1 MPKDNEN
8 IRHCFDGPIEPSA
21 PQGFS
26 ADQMI
31 RCEECLRANP
41 PTRVNCLYC
50 GIALP
55 LTEASASLRKPSLR
69 PPDKHQPGYN
79 SIILPQDRLLPDKE
93 LAEAAALL
101 KLDPADLQRIVSA
114 QLPLPLART
123 ASQEEAELVCERLR
137 DLGLKAI
144 TVSDAD
150 LGLGENCVTRV
161 RSMSFAITGLTIR
174 QSASQEVADIPW
186 SDLVLIVPGRL
197 FVKTV
202 EVKELVSRRSE
213 NEILETSQFT
223 TDEVLVDY
231 YAASSAQTWRVG
243 ASNFDFSC
251 LEDQKTLIAGENIAT
266 LTKLI
271 ASRASRA
278 QLDDSY
284 KLTRQIL
291 ELMWGPEQQTQSRGW
306 RRERPGKYSL
316 AQATVNSNESQFT
329 RYSRL
334 LYYFVR
340 QQMN

>member
-1 MPKDNEN
+1 
-8 IRHCFDGPIEPSA
+8 
-21 PQGFS
+21 
-26 ADQMI
+26 MI

-41 PTRVNCLYC
+41 PSRVNCLYC
-50 GIALP
+50 GTALP

-79 SIILPQDRLLPDKE
+79 SIILPQDRLLADEE

-101 KLDPADLQRIVSA
+101 KLDPTDLQRIVSA

-123 ASQEEAELVCERLR
+123 ASQQEAELVCERLR

-144 TVSDAD
+144 TLADAD

-161 RSMSFAITGLTIR
+161 RSMSFANTALTIR
-174 QSASQEVADIPW
+174 QSAFQEVADIPW

-202 EVKELVSRRSE
+202 EVKELVQRRSE

-223 TDEVLVDY
+223 TDEVLVDF

-271 ASRASRA
+271 ASPTSKE
-278 QLDDSY
+278 QLDNSY
-284 KLTRQIL
+284 KLTRQVL
-291 ELMWGPEQQTQSRGW
+291 QVVSGSENQTTSHAW
-306 RRERPGKYSL
+306 RRQRPGNAYI
-316 AQATVNSNESQFT
+316 
-329 RYSRL
+329 
-334 LYYFVR
+334 
-340 QQMN
+340 